1 MGLIT
6 TEEAQESDS
15 FKDMGPAI
23 RSDQLATPEKSEIKI
38 ALDSALPTISKKETV
53 EEAKQVEA
61 EVLPPEDKPKKPKGY
76 KKRVEEF
83 KFIADDAKEKGFD
96 LTSAVAEIGCYGD
109 DPGMWKDSDLRALS
123 KLVDEAEW
131 K

>member
-6 TEEAQESDS
+6 TEEAQETES
-15 FKDMGPAI
+15 FKDMGPIQHETAPA
-23 RSDQLATPEKSEIKI
+23 QNEIKI

-53 EEAKQVEA
+53 EEVKEPEA
-61 EVLPPEDKPKKPKGY
+61 EVIPPQEEKPKKPKGY

-96 LTSAVAEIGCYGD
+96 LGSAIETLQLQGN
-109 DPGMWKDSDLRALS
+109 DPGMWKDSELRALS